1 MSTVSDKSK
10 PSRLL
15 RLPEVMLRVG
25 LSKAVIY
32 KRQSEGGFP
41 SSVSI
46 GVRSSAWLEE
56 EVEQWIRARVSD
68 RDHDS
73 RKAKKLKDHQNA

>member
-46 GVRSSAWLEE
+46 GARSSAWLEE

-68 RDHDS
+68 RDHES
-73 RKAKKLKDHQNA
+73 RKAKKRKDNQNV